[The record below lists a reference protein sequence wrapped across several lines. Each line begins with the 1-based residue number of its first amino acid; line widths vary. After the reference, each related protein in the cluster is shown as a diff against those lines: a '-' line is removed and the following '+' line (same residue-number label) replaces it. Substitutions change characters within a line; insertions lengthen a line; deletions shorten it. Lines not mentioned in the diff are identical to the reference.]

1 MGMIGLAHD
10 VGFVFS
16 EVRILIIIMVIIVVS
31 MVILIIIII
40 MVTLIVSIITNVEW
54 LLSLAPLLKV
64 DTKVP

>member
-1 MGMIGLAHD
+1 MIGLAHD

-16 EVRILIIIMVIIVVS
+16 EVRILIIIMVIIIVVS

-54 LLSLAPLLKV
+54 FLSLAPLLKV

>member
-1 MGMIGLAHD
+1 MIGLAHD

-16 EVRILIIIMVIIVVS
+16 EVRILIITMVIIIVVI
-31 MVILIIIII
+31 MVIII